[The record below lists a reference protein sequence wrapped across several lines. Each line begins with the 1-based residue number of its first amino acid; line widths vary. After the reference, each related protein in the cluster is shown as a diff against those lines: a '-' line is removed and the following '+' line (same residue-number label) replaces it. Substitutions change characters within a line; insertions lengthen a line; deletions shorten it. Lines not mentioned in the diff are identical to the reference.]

1 MEARSQL
8 RHRPTKEGTSFILLK
23 HADSVKHGMRTSP
36 EGKNDPT
43 APLGLTRSAA
53 HSRRLPALLAQT
65 PISAGYPV
73 ANLRPALANVQTAIG
88 NLSIP
93 RWKASTEVRTATQ
106 QDVASMQRDLTVT
119 LPGLLSQVESQPAGH
134 AALSPHSQSFVM
146 WTRCTT
152 YCSG

>member
-1 MEARSQL
+1 MLQP
-8 RHRPTKEGTSFILLK
+8 RHTVSLALLLILG
-23 HADSVKHGMRTSP
+23 AS
-36 EGKNDPT
+36 
-43 APLGLTRSAA
+43 
-53 HSRRLPALLAQT
+53 PALLAQT

-119 LPGLLSQVESQPAGH
+119 LPGLLAQVEANHRPRRAFSLLRS
-134 AALSPHSQSFVM
+134 LS
-146 WTRCTT
+146 
-152 YCSG
+152 